1 MGLLKAIKYLTFEV
15 SVLKEIV
22 DGWIVRM
29 NISGM
34 DFTRFLYRLNW
45 TNNVMKKRFN
55 GLLWLVGHCG
65 DHEDGLITW
74 IIAPQ

>member
-1 MGLLKAIKYLTFEV
+1 M

-55 GLLWLVGHCG
+55 GLLWQKGHCG
-65 DHEDGLITW
+65 NHEDVMKTGMNF
-74 IIAPQ
+74 PQCFRS

>member
-1 MGLLKAIKYLTFEV
+1 MILLASGASFFDCYVQWAPIQNGLLRSIKYSTFVV

-34 DFTRFLYRLNW
+34 DFTSFLL
-45 TNNVMKKRFN
+45 
-55 GLLWLVGHCG
+55 C
-65 DHEDGLITW
+65 
-74 IIAPQ
+74 